1 MVELVKRV
9 SSVAIVEPV
18 TAEEPVAASE
28 PAAAVAMT
36 GDPETDARAW
46 IEAVLGE
53 PLGDETLHLVLKSG
67 VVLCNLLN
75 KISPGCCKKPTM
87 KKLPFMQMENVS
99 NYLTAC
105 NTTFKIQRELR
116 VLHDGRPIRGQEH
129 ERGRAQHPCARTRH
143 AVAKV
148 HRDHARYR
156 ALDGPLT
163 HQAATAGAP
172 QRTADLTAFETVVFD
187 ADKSG
192 TAAID
197 LVFRGAP
204 TIQSMAHSELCVA
217 LLAIRELCEAFA
229 VDGAHLLLPAPAAPD
244 PVPAS
249 AGMLADTRR
258 EDGAH
263 QDRAVRLVIRADIFV
278 CCLPPDKRLGWYELW
293 ARGDPVARAYK
304 EDMSLLAEGSA
315 CLSSAPFA
323 AGTESGKA
331 SSESRTSAS
340 SLRSLACTFAP
351 QEAAVTAPS
360 VILYTKE
367 LR

>member
-204 TIQSMAHSELCVA
+204 TIQSMAQASSV
-217 LLAIRELCEAFA
+217 
-229 VDGAHLLLPAPAAPD
+229 LPSRPY
-244 PVPAS
+244 AS
-249 AGMLADTRR
+249 CARR
-258 EDGAH
+258 SRSTA
-263 QDRAVRLVIRADIFV
+263 RTSCF
-278 CCLPPDKRLGWYELW
+278 LPPLPPTQYPPQRACWRTLGVRMGRTKTVPY
-293 ARGDPVARAYK
+293 
-304 EDMSLLAEGSA
+304 
-315 CLSSAPFA
+315 
-323 AGTESGKA
+323 A
-331 SSESRTSAS
+331 S
-340 SLRSLACTFAP
+340 
-351 QEAAVTAPS
+351 
-360 VILYTKE
+360 
-367 LR
+367 